1 MLNTRH
7 CKLKQLIY
15 FYDNFNFTIV
25 FLSEKDNFFQDAK
38 STLWDI
44 PLTWAYN
51 VTQYLQFL
59 PGSKSFMKKI
69 WSEQWTYPIPDIY
82 EQW

>member
-15 FYDNFNFTIV
+15 FYDNFNFTIA

-38 STLWDI
+38 STL
-44 PLTWAYN
+44 
-51 VTQYLQFL
+51 
-59 PGSKSFMKKI
+59 
-69 WSEQWTYPIPDIY
+69 
-82 EQW
+82 